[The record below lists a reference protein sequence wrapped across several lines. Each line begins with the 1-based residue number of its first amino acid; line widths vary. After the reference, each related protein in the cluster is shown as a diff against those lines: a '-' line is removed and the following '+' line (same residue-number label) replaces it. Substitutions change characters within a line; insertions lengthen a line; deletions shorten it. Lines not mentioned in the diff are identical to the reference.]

1 MGQKLDYKYDRFL
14 PIYSSS
20 SEFFPSIA
28 EGKILFS
35 SGNEAV

>member
-1 MGQKLDYKYDRFL
+1 MGQNLDYNYDRFL

-28 EGKILFS
+28 EGKILFY